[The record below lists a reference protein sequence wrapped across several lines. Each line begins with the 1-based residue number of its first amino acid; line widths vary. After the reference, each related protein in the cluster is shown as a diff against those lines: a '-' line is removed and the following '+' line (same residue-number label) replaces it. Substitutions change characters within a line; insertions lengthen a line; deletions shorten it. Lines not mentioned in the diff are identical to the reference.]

1 MKNSWTLLVAVVGLT
16 LLIENPVSAQGQI
29 KGLFGFPC
37 PSNCPDG
44 WSPDGGLTQASDG
57 NFYGTASQGGN
68 GSQSQARGTIFRISP
83 SGEFK
88 LLFTFTADGN
98 GDFSNGSQP
107 FAGLVEGIDGAL
119 YGTTATGGANDA
131 GVVFKISK
139 AGTFKVLHHFC
150 SEAGC
155 ADGSTPFAP
164 LALGNDGKL
173 YGTASAGG
181 SSSAGTIFRITDAG
195 AFTVLHTLN
204 GSSDGSEPM
213 GGLMQASDGNFYGG
227 TNTGTNNL
235 AANLVRITP
244 GGDFAVVAPLPFLGN
259 IQGQLV
265 QGANGKLYGNI
276 QYDALF
282 DVSAPDGV
290 QLLLSLDS
298 QQDGDSP
305 LAAGLIQG
313 SDGNLWGT
321 SAGEGFGNYGV
332 IYAITPDGSFVKNF
346 AFNCSNGGGG
356 ESAAI
361 QGSDGKLYG
370 TTAGCGTDSKGQ
382 RAFGAVYSLDA
393 GLNPPLAGIAAM
405 NPKTGSVGTKV
416 VLRGEHF
423 IGTTGVSFNGSAAK
437 FRVVNTTFVVAEVPL
452 GATTGPISVT
462 NPGGITKSRQVFT
475 VK

>member
-1 MKNSWTLLVAVVGLT
+1 MRNGSKLLVWVVGLWFA
-16 LLIENPVSAQGQI
+16 IAAPVYGQGQI
-29 KGLFGFPC
+29 KELFGFPC

-44 WSPDGGLTQASDG
+44 WSPDGGLVQASDG
-57 NFYGTASQGGN
+57 NFYGTASQGGD
-68 GSQSQARGTIFRISP
+68 GGESQARGTIFRILA

-88 LLFTFTADGN
+88 LLFTFATDGN
-98 GDFSNGSQP
+98 GNFTNGSQP

-131 GVVFKISK
+131 GVIFKISK
-139 AGTFKVLHHFC
+139 AGRFQVLHHFC
-150 SEAGC
+150 SQPGC
-155 ADGSTPFAP
+155 ADGSTPFAL

-181 SSSAGTIFRITDAG
+181 GSGAGTIFRITDAG
-195 AFTVLHTLN
+195 TFTVLHTLN
-204 GSSDGSEPM
+204 GSSDGSQPM
-213 GGLMQASDGNFYGG
+213 GGLMQATDGNFYGA
-227 TNTGTNNL
+227 TNTETDNL
-235 AANLVRITP
+235 AANLVRVTP

-259 IQGQLV
+259 LQGQLL
-265 QGANGKLYGNI
+265 QGVNGKLYGGI

-282 DVSAPDGV
+282 DVSAADGV
-290 QLLLSLDS
+290 QLLLALDTEE
-298 QQDGDSP
+298 DGDSP
-305 LAAGLIQG
+305 LQAGLMQG

-332 IYAITPDGSFVKNF
+332 VYAITPDGQFVKNF

-356 ESAAI
+356 ESASL

-370 TTAGCGTDSKGQ
+370 TTAGCGTDANGQ
-382 RAFGAVYSLDA
+382 RAFGEVYSLDA
-393 GLNPPLAGIAAM
+393 GLQPPLAGIAELS
-405 NPKTGSVGTKV
+405 PKSGSVGAKV

-423 IGTTGVSFNGSAAK
+423 IGTTAVSFNGTAAR
-437 FRVVNTTFVVAEVPL
+437 FRVVNTKFVVAEVPS

-462 NPGGITKSRQVFT
+462 NPGGVTKSRQVFT